1 MAVKLYEMG
10 RLSSGLAAQIAQ
22 MPRVAFLLELARYG
36 VPVISLS
43 PHELATDF
51 ANACARAATAGHQ
64 YHALDCLGRCLWIA
78 GPPAVALQKDIGA
91 QIPIFFSFPKSAIK
105 TWHVQCDAAG

>member
-1 MAVKLYEMG
+1 MDGKIGVRSLTTQGEDIESEHKINAACNSLSTCPPDFPTRAQRTPDEFAQDARLAMAVKLYEMG

-51 ANACARAATAGHQ
+51 ANA
-64 YHALDCLGRCLWIA
+64 
-78 GPPAVALQKDIGA
+78 
-91 QIPIFFSFPKSAIK
+91 
-105 TWHVQCDAAG
+105 

>member
-51 ANACARAATAGHQ
+51 ANA
-64 YHALDCLGRCLWIA
+64 
-78 GPPAVALQKDIGA
+78 
-91 QIPIFFSFPKSAIK
+91 
-105 TWHVQCDAAG
+105 